1 MAWIAN
7 RGDSMT
13 QLENRQ
19 FSYGISGEPA
29 ADIYSSALPGE
40 AAHPP
45 QASNDHLL
53 KTSELKKSTIDMFK
67 RGFSTNTVATAISEF
82 STLYNQILAP
92 LTLCGGQLHILFLGQ
107 TRQRVFVET
116 KESYKNRQLT
126 QNFGQTVT
134 RNIVESFPRCLYFS
148 ITREQPPTQM
158 GRWSKER
165 QKRIEKTGV

>member
-29 ADIYSSALPGE
+29 ADIYSYALPGE

-82 STLYNQILAP
+82 STLYNRKLGRSSP
-92 LTLCGGQLHILFLGQ
+92 WGGQLHTLKTGILAATG
-107 TRQRVFVET
+107 FVSFAENH
-116 KESYKNRQLT
+116 KKDNR
-126 QNFGQTVT
+126 FGTDRSNRPTEPQG
-134 RNIVESFPRCLYFS
+134 NLYFS
-148 ITREQPPTQM
+148 TT
-158 GRWSKER
+158 K
-165 QKRIEKTGV
+165 